1 MIVKT
6 KKVGGRGKSG
16 TRKYG
21 RNLVKCKRYRDRG
34 QREKNKARR
43 LERRER
49 KFVKRRKIREVNID
63 G

>member
-1 MIVKT
+1 MIIKT

-21 RNLVKCKRYRDRG
+21 RNLDTCKRYRDRG

-43 LERRER
+43 LEQRER
-49 KFVKRRKIREVNID
+49 KFEKRRKNREVNIN